1 MSHNMVELSDKGYS
15 IRLTVKQ
22 QKEMEQ
28 AVENGDYASR
38 SEYIRAMINAGESNI
53 AALDPRTSDAGGSS
67 SQTTHD
73 KPEDAARSLSDSVL
87 IEALEQGEN
96 NKQAI
101 RDVLEK
107 PVNEFE
113 SRLANQLDE
122 LADDESSP
130 VESGRNPELQ
140 YWLDTDQ

>member
-1 MSHNMVELSDKGYS
+1 MIELNDRVHTV
-15 IRLTVKQ
+15 RLTVEQ
-22 QKEMEQ
+22 RKEMEQ

-38 SEYIRAMINAGESNI
+38 SEYMRAMISAGKSNI
-53 AALDPRTSDAGGSS
+53 AALDPRTSAAGGSS

-87 IEALEQGEN
+87 IESLEQGPD
-96 NKQAI
+96 NKQEI

-113 SRLANQLDE
+113 SRLANRLDE
-122 LADDESSP
+122 LADNESSP
-130 VESGRNPELQ
+130 VESGRSPELR